1 MMTSAIRAG
10 ANDVSMIQAADIG
23 VKISGMEGMQMVD
36 LSHFP
41 LIDSFHKRSNF
52 LFWIANLKNI
62 VQVLIQTLK

>member
-1 MMTSAIRAG
+1 
-10 ANDVSMIQAADIG
+10 MIQAADIG